1 VAIARALL
9 HEPRVLFF
17 DEPTAALDP
26 EAARTVRDHLVELIE
41 GARCTV
47 LLCTHN
53 LAEAEALCDEVIIL
67 RAGQVLVHDSLE
79 ALRLRARPQLRLTA
93 RQGAATLVQALRDRG
108 LDAGVDEDEHS
119 VLLAVDEPELQVPD
133 LLRGLLG
140 DGVDVFECH
149 LERATL
155 ESLFLDLVQG
165 DS

>member
-1 VAIARALL
+1 MPL
-9 HEPRVLFF
+9 
-17 DEPTAALDP
+17 
-26 EAARTVRDHLVELIE
+26 RT
-41 GARCTV
+41 T

-67 RAGQVLVHDSLE
+67 RAGQVLVHDTLE
-79 ALRLRARPQLRLTA
+79 ALRLRARPRLRLAA
-93 RQGAATLVQALRDRG
+93 RQGAPTLLQALRDRG
-108 LDAGVDEDEHS
+108 LDAGGDEDEHS
-119 VLLAVDEPELQVPD
+119 VLLAVDEPETQVPD
-133 LLRGLLG
+133 LLRGLLE